1 VDPGVSDREVGLDT
15 LTLHDIGF
23 EETVERIVG
32 WAEEG
37 SGGYVTTP
45 NVDHVVRARRDPA
58 YRELVMGARLRVPDG
73 MGIVYGSRLA
83 GRPLRS
89 TVTGRLLPEAVAR
102 RAGRDGPAIA
112 LMGGQPGA
120 GERAA
125 QALRQAGGNVA
136 VATSPPMGFA
146 IGSTEDRRSVAA
158 IAESGARIVFVGL
171 GSPKQE
177 RWMVAHGPELPG
189 AVMVGIGQGIDVLG
203 GRVRAAPAWMTRI
216 GVEWAFRLTQDPR
229 RLARRYLWDD
239 PRFFW
244 WMLRARLSRG

>member
-1 VDPGVSDREVGLDT
+1 VDAGVSDREVGLDT

-23 EETVERIVG
+23 EETVERIVA

-83 GRPLRS
+83 GIPLRS
-89 TVTGRLLPEAVAR
+89 TVTGRLLPRAVAR
-102 RAGRDGPAIA
+102 RAGRDGPSIA

-146 IGSTEDRRSVAA
+146 IGSPEDRTSVDA
-158 IAESGARIVFVGL
+158 IAASGARIVFVGL

-177 RWMVAHGPELPG
+177 RWMAAHGAKVPG

-203 GRVRAAPAWMTRI
+203 GRVKAAPAWMTRI